1 MTTTGRD
8 TRIRARNTTQV
19 RLHRRRDALDGGHLV
34 ISHMVLRLTIIVA
47 SSSWDLHIPTI
58 ICKNIHIS
66 SPFGICC
73 RPSPPHFPLIRSIP
87 TILSIYNQLI
97 PTCALMQIYL
107 LSSLFVRFAIA
118 VLASGNINFDL
129 YIYTV
134 WRSSERRMYRD
145 TEQYGIVSDVRY
157 LLVQN
162 ISSVSLY
169 LRIIL
174 EHIPLRRRHFIK

>member
-1 MTTTGRD
+1 MDRPLAMTTTGRG

-19 RLHRRRDALDGGHLV
+19 RRHHRRDALDGGHLV

-97 PTCALMQIYL
+97 PTMCPYADILVIL
-107 LSSLFVRFAIA
+107 IVCTLCDCCTRL
-118 VLASGNINFDL
+118 G
-129 YIYTV
+129 
-134 WRSSERRMYRD
+134 
-145 TEQYGIVSDVRY
+145 QYK
-157 LLVQN
+157 L
-162 ISSVSLY
+162 
-169 LRIIL
+169 
-174 EHIPLRRRHFIK
+174 

>member
-1 MTTTGRD
+1 MDRPLAMTTTGRD

-19 RLHRRRDALDGGHLV
+19 RRHHRRDALDGGHLV

-58 ICKNIHIS
+58 ICKNIDIS

-97 PTCALMQIYL
+97 PTMCPYADILVIL
-107 LSSLFVRFAIA
+107 IVCTLCDCCTRL
-118 VLASGNINFDL
+118 G
-129 YIYTV
+129 
-134 WRSSERRMYRD
+134 
-145 TEQYGIVSDVRY
+145 QYK
-157 LLVQN
+157 L
-162 ISSVSLY
+162 
-169 LRIIL
+169 
-174 EHIPLRRRHFIK
+174 